1 MTQIFRGE
9 NKKMKSYA
17 KFATLLMIVVM
28 VVASLVGCTPAATT
42 EPTEEPQ
49 PTEAV
54 VEPTKAPVEEPTAVP
69 TEEPTAVPT
78 EAPPEPVTI
87 RYAAHNLGTEEENN
101 AERQLIAAYMEMNP
115 NVTIEIVDMS
125 AEGGW
130 EANLTAYAAK
140 GELPDVFSAFGLP
153 LYIKN
158 GWMADLT
165 DVVASDPEWALIP
178 ESLRNAVTYNGAVSG
193 VPSGQFIVGFIVNKD
208 LFEAANLDAP
218 AYGFSLEEF
227 EEAVTGVNN
236 PADGVLGMDELWH
249 ILAWYPNAADPN
261 LDWFSFD
268 GEKMNYNSAA
278 FKEAMAKTAEWA
290 PYTWNTLTD
299 EQKTNFKSVGPWEL
313 LNYGEVG
320 LKFEYSWSFAGLK
333 QNATFAW
340 DFVGIP
346 GGNQAVVFDFIGVG
360 KTTANLE
367 EAYKFAKW
375 MGFSPEAYAKRVE
388 IANAAGSVPNM
399 PVAVDDASL
408 ALYTGFF
415 ADQPGIAAALDNLD
429 NSMLESPQKVVPG
442 FVNARWE
449 GKTGIVIDNEEIPR
463 IDWFWD
469 YNNFSKFKFED
480 YSAQLEEFANKVLA
494 DAKAEMDE

>member
-1 MTQIFRGE
+1 
-9 NKKMKSYA
+9 MKVYI
-17 KFATLLMIVVM
+17 KLITLMIIAM
-28 VVASLVGCTPAATT
+28 LAVGLIGCGPAATT
-42 EPTEEPQ
+42 EPAEAEQPMEEEKATEE
-49 PTEAV
+49 V
-54 VEPTKAPVEEPTAVP
+54 VEPTEAP
-69 TEEPTAVPT
+69 TEEPKPT
-78 EAPPEPVTI
+78 EEVVEPVTI

-165 DVVASDPEWALIP
+165 DVVAADEEWVLIP
-178 ESLRNAVTYNGAVSG
+178 QSLREAVTYNGMVSA

-218 AYGFSLEEF
+218 EYGFTIEDF
-227 EEAVTGVNN
+227 EAAVTGVHN
-236 PADGVLGMDELWH
+236 PAEGVLGLDELWH
-249 ILAWYPNAADPN
+249 VLAWYPNSVDPN
-261 LDWFSFD
+261 LNWFSFD
-268 GEKMNYNSAA
+268 GERMNYNSAA

-290 PYTWNTLTD
+290 PFAWDTLTE

-313 LNYGEVG
+313 LNNQEVG
-320 LKFEYSWSFAGLK
+320 LKFEYSWAFGGLK
-333 QNATFAW
+333 QNAAYSW
-340 DFVGIP
+340 DFIGIP

-388 IANAAGSVPNM
+388 IAKAGNSVPNM
-399 PVAVDDASL
+399 PVAVDEASL
-408 ALYTGFF
+408 TLYTEFF
-415 ADQPGIAAALDNLD
+415 ADQPGIAAALANLD
-429 NSMLESPQKVVPG
+429 NSLLESPQKVVPG

-449 GKTGIVIDNEEIPR
+449 GKTGIVIGGEEIPR
-463 IDWFWD
+463 IDWFWS
-469 YNNFSKFKFED
+469 YANFSKFKFED

-494 DAKAEMDE
+494 DAKAEMNP

>member
-1 MTQIFRGE
+1 
-9 NKKMKSYA
+9 MKIYKLMSFLVLIA
-17 KFATLLMIVVM
+17 LLL
-28 VVASLVGCTPAATT
+28 AACAPAATT
-42 EPTEEPQ
+42 EAPTEEVMATDAAPE
-49 PTEAV
+49 PTA
-54 VEPTKAPVEEPTAVP
+54 EPTKEVVVEPTAVP
-69 TEEPTAVPT
+69 TEVPM
-78 EAPPEPVTI
+78 EPVTL

-101 AERQLIAAYMEMNP
+101 AERQMIAAYMEAHP

-153 LYIKN
+153 LYVKN

-165 DVVASDPEWALIP
+165 EVVADDEEWALIP
-178 ESLRNAVTYNGAVSG
+178 QALRDAVTYNGAVSG
-193 VPSGQFIVGFIVNKD
+193 VPSGQFVAGFIVNKD
-208 LFEAANLDAP
+208 LFEAANMDAP
-218 AYGFSLEEF
+218 EYGFSLDDF
-227 EEAVTGVNN
+227 EAAVTGVNN
-236 PADGVLGMDELWH
+236 PAEGVLGLDEIWH

-261 LDWFSFD
+261 LNWFSFD

-290 PYTWNTLTD
+290 PYAWDTLTE

-313 LNYGEVG
+313 LNNGEVG
-320 LKFEYSWSFAGLK
+320 LKFEYSWAFGGMK

-340 DFVGIP
+340 DFIGIP
-346 GGNQAVVFDFIGVG
+346 GGNQALVFDFIGVG
-360 KTTANLE
+360 KTTTNLE

-388 IANAAGSVPNM
+388 IAEAAGSVPNM
-399 PVAVDDASL
+399 PVAVDAASMEM
-408 ALYTGFF
+408 YTSFF
-415 ADQPGIAAALDNLD
+415 ADQPGIAAALANLD

-449 GKTGIVIDNEEIPR
+449 GKTGIVIDGEEIPR
-463 IDWFWD
+463 IDWFWS
-469 YNNFSKFKFED
+469 YANFSKFKFED
-480 YSAQLEEFANKVLA
+480 YSAQLEEFANKQLA
-494 DAKAEMDE
+494 DAKAEMTP